1 MKTAFYPKMAVSGMR
16 KNGRL
21 YLPYIVAC
29 ILMVAVFYIMHLLG
43 FSNMLKNFAGSG
55 TARDMLKLG
64 TVIMAVFGTIFLFY
78 TQSALIKGRL
88 KEFGLYSVLG
98 MNRRNLGKII
108 FFESLITGLISIAG
122 GLMIGIGFSKLAELG
137 FRKIIGRDSSYRFII
152 SGQSVLFTVIVYGF
166 IFFLIFLNAVRQVR
180 FKRTINL
187 INSDKVGEK
196 PPKANWFV
204 GILGFLLLLAGYV
217 LALKIEQPLSA
228 LLVFFAAVILV
239 ILGTY
244 LVLIAGSVL
253 LCRILQKNK
262 RYYYKTNH
270 FVSVSSMAYRMKRN
284 GAGLAS
290 ICILLTMI
298 LVMMSSTSALY
309 LNREE
314 TLNNR
319 YPRQINCAAANYG
332 FSDSFSKDTGKVM
345 EGINR
350 KTEEFGATVKDSF
363 CYVTCY
369 ITGYF
374 DDGRVRLDID
384 PVSLFDENPLAN
396 MNSFDFDKVVQ
407 VCFFDV
413 DDYNRLTGSNETLSS
428 GEVMVFVGGNLGI
441 GDELKIDDDS
451 FKIVKKI
458 GQKKGNFKYA
468 SNNTVVTN
476 LAVLA
481 DDLGDIASRYN
492 KYTEDNGNK
501 MLIWE
506 WHYAFDIGMDE
517 DKELELNKQLKDY
530 VREELYQQEFFAVR
544 CDSRAYERNDFVETI
559 GGLFFLGILLSVI
572 FLVSCVLIIYY
583 KQISEG
589 FEDQSRFGIMQKVGM
604 TRENIKK
611 SINSQM
617 LTVFLVPIVFA
628 CMHLAAVLPIIHKLL
643 QLFGHNN
650 MPLLLGCAGVC
661 VLICGIF
668 YAVIYKLTSNAYYR
682 IVS

>member
-1 MKTAFYPKMAVSGMR
+1 M
-16 KNGRL
+16 GRETMV
-21 YLPYIVAC
+21 LPSYTSISRSD
-29 ILMVAVFYIMHLLG
+29 ITLTLFH
-43 FSNMLKNFAGSG
+43 
-55 TARDMLKLG
+55 
-64 TVIMAVFGTIFLFY
+64 TISRHSL
-78 TQSALIKGRL
+78 TR
-88 KEFGLYSVLG
+88 
-98 MNRRNLGKII
+98 
-108 FFESLITGLISIAG
+108 SLITGFISITAG
-122 GLMIGIGFSKLAELG
+122 LLIGIGFSKLAELG

-152 SGQSVLFTVIVYGF
+152 SGQSVGFTVIVYGF
-166 IFFLIFLNAVRQVR
+166 IFFLIFLNAARQVR
-180 FKRTINL
+180 FSKTINL
-187 INSDKVGEK
+187 INSDKAGEK

-204 GILGFLLLLAGYV
+204 GILGLLFLIAGYV

-239 ILGTY
+239 IIGTY

-314 TLNNR
+314 TLNDR
-319 YPRQINCAAANYG
+319 YPRQINCSACNYG
-332 FSDSFSKDTGKVM
+332 FSDSYGKATGKVM

-350 KTEEFGATVKDSF
+350 KTEEFGASVKNSF
-363 CYVTCY
+363 CYDTCY

-374 DDGRVRLDID
+374 NDGRIHLDID
-384 PVSLFDENPLAN
+384 PVEMFDENPLAN
-396 MNSFDFDKVVQ
+396 MTSFDYDKVVQ
-407 VCFFDV
+407 VSFFDV
-413 DDYNRLTGSNETLSS
+413 DDYNRLTGSNESLSS
-428 GEVMVFVGGNLGI
+428 GEVLAFVGGNLNI
-441 GDELKIDDDS
+441 GDELKIGDES
-451 FKIVKKI
+451 FKVSKKI

-468 SNNTVVTN
+468 FNNAVVTS
-476 LAVLA
+476 LAVIA

-492 KYTEDNGNK
+492 KYTEKNGNK

-506 WHYAFDIGMDE
+506 WHYVFDIGMGE
-517 DKELELNKQLKDY
+517 DKELELNKQLKEY
-530 VREELYQQEFFAVR
+530 VREELYQNKFFAVR
-544 CDSRAYERNDFVETI
+544 CESRAFERNDFVETF

-589 FEDQSRFGIMQKVGM
+589 FEDKSRFGIMQKVGM

-617 LTVFLVPIVFA
+617 LTVFLIPILFA
-628 CMHLAAVLPIIHKLL
+628 CMHLAAVLPIINKLL
-643 QLFGHNN
+643 QLFGHYN
-650 MPLLLGCAGVC
+650 MPLLLICAGSC

>member
-1 MKTAFYPKMAVSGMR
+1 MKTGFYPKMAVSGMC

-43 FSNMLKNFAGSG
+43 FSNMLENFTGSG
-55 TARDMLKLG
+55 TSRDMLKLG
-64 TVIMAVFGTIFLFY
+64 TVVMAVFGTIFLFY

-108 FFESLITGLISIAG
+108 FFESLITGFISIAG
-122 GLMIGIGFSKLAELG
+122 GLLIGIGFSKLAELG
-137 FRKIIGRDSSYRFII
+137 FRKMIGGESSYRFII

-166 IFFLIFLNAVRQVR
+166 IFFLIFLNAARQVR
-180 FKRTINL
+180 FSRTINL
-187 INSDKVGEK
+187 INSDKAGEK

-204 GILGFLLLLAGYV
+204 GILGVLFLLAGYV
-217 LALKIEQPLSA
+217 LALKIKQPLSA

-239 ILGTY
+239 IIGTY

-309 LNREE
+309 VNREE
-314 TLNNR
+314 SLNNR
-319 YPRQINCAAANYG
+319 YSRQINCSASNEG
-332 FSDSFSKDTGKVM
+332 FSDSYGKEAERVT

-350 KTEEFGATVKDSF
+350 KAEEFGAKITDS
-363 CYVTCY
+363 YSYSTCY
-369 ITGYF
+369 ISGYF
-374 DDGRVRLDID
+374 NAGRVRLDID
-384 PVSLFDENPLAN
+384 PVKLFEENPLGN
-396 MNSFDFDKVVQ
+396 IGSFDYDKVVQ
-407 VCFFDV
+407 VCFLDV
-413 DDYNRLTGSNETLSS
+413 EDYNRLTGNNESLSA
-428 GEVMVFVGGNLGI
+428 GEMLVYVGGKLDIGNELKI
-441 GDELKIDDDS
+441 GDES
-451 FKIVKKI
+451 FKIAKKI
-458 GQKKGNFKYA
+458 GHKNGNFKYA
-468 SNNTVVTN
+468 CNDSVVAT
-476 LAVLA
+476 LAVIV

-492 KYTEDNGNK
+492 RYTEDSGEK
-501 MLIWE
+501 MLTWE
-506 WHYAFDIGMDE
+506 WNYAFDTGLSE
-517 DKELELNKQLKDY
+517 DKELEFNDLLKDY
-530 VREELYQQEFFAVR
+530 VREEFHQQKFFAVR
-544 CDSRAYERNDFVETI
+544 CDSRAHERNDFVETF

-617 LTVFLVPIVFA
+617 LTVFLIPIVFA
-628 CMHLAAVLPIIHKLL
+628 CMHIAAVLPIIHKLL

-661 VLICGIF
+661 VLVCGIF